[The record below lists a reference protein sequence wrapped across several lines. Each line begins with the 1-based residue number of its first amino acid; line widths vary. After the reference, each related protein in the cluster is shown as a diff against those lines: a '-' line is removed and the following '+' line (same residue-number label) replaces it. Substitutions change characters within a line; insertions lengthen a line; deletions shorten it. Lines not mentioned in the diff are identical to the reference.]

1 MKRGL
6 EWVCE
11 DQEEGKQKTAIII
24 LTAKEQGS
32 EDRLDLYERRM
43 RVSVRNQGN

>member
-11 DQEEGKQKTAIII
+11 DQEEGKQKKTAIII

-32 EDRLDLYERRM
+32 EDRLDLYERYGSRSG
-43 RVSVRNQGN
+43 RS

>member
-1 MKRGL
+1 V

-11 DQEEGKQKTAIII
+11 DQAEGKQKTAIII

-32 EDRLDLYERRM
+32 ET
-43 RVSVRNQGN
+43 VSTYTKINGR